1 MQPSSFGYLKPTIGV
16 AIVDL
21 KIIGW
26 PAVVLHIKDQR
37 ALSAR
42 QQGSKMLGGGRSN
55 RLW

>member
-1 MQPSSFGYLKPTIGV
+1 MQPSPFGYLKPTIGV

-21 KIIGW
+21 KISGW

-42 QQGSKMLGGGRSN
+42 QQGSKM
-55 RLW
+55 